1 MTKRYDELTG
11 LMIDDGPRSAS
22 YLVAHVENHEL
33 KWALAEFPT
42 AAQAMRYQLREG
54 VRAFTEII
62 KLWS

>member
-1 MTKRYDELTG
+1 MAKRYDELTG
-11 LMIDDGPRSAS
+11 LMIDDSPRSAS
-22 YLVAHVENHEL
+22 YLVAHVVNHEL

-54 VRAFTEII
+54 VRAFTEIV